1 MFYTFFKSLLLLF
14 QHILLFLLPLSES
27 ASSMRAVIQDMSY
40 NYNANPDLIQVL
52 LGGNKTLYHV
62 CNISCYMIYLYE
74 VHSPCIVF
82 MILL

>member
-1 MFYTFFKSLLLLF
+1 
-14 QHILLFLLPLSES
+14 
-27 ASSMRAVIQDMSY
+27 MRAVIQDMSY